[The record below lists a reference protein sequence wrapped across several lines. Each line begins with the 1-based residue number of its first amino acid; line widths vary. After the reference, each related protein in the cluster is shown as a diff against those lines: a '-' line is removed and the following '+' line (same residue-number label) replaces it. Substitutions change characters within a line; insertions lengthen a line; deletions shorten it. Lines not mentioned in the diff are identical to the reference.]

1 MAQQLSPPPPAPGEG
16 QSHRS
21 VLVAIGALLL
31 GMLLAALDQTIVS
44 TALPTI
50 VSELGGLDHL
60 SWVVTAYL
68 LAATA
73 ATPLWGKL
81 GDQYGRKKLFQTAIV
96 IFLIGSALCGIAQNM
111 PQLIG
116 FRALQGLG
124 GGGLMV
130 LSMAIVGDL
139 VTPRERGKYQGLF
152 GAVFGVT
159 SVLGPLLGGFFTEH
173 LSWRWVFYI
182 NLPIGVVALVVIA
195 AVLHIPVRREKHTID
210 YLGTFLIASV
220 ATALVLVASLG
231 GTTWAWS
238 SPQIIALAVLAVVLL
253 VAFIAVE
260 RRAVEPVLPLKL
272 FRIRTFSLVA
282 VISFVIGFAMFGAMT
297 YLPTFLQVV
306 HDITPTMSG
315 VHMLPMVFGLLIT
328 STASGQIVSRT
339 GRWKVFPLAGTALTA
354 VGLLLLHNLD
364 ENSSTWL
371 MSAYFFVFGAG
382 LGLVMQ
388 VLVLVAQNSVSYQD
402 LGVATS
408 GATFF
413 RSIGSAFGVAIF
425 GTIFANR
432 LTGQLTDALAG
443 QSLPSGVDA
452 GRLAADPRAI
462 GQLPA
467 DLRPGV
473 LGAYSTSITDVFLYA
488 VPVVLLAFVLAWF
501 LREDKL
507 QGSVTAPDSRPDPRL
522 QPRRALLVR
531 RVRPR
536 AVGAGHPGGPP
547 RDLREDH
554 RAGRLRP
561 AARGQLA
568 APADQAARHRRTR
581 AARRDRSRTA
591 ACDHR
596 RGPAGRG
603 TRTGPPGGPADDP
616 HRRGG
621 RGRRPPLPGPRGLP
635 GRAPRRLVG
644 PRAPDRPG
652 QTRQRTDRRGQRIDQ
667 GAPAL
672 PDASPR
678 PRGPPAPRR
687 ARGPPPGPR
696 RPGRPR
702 PPAPA
707 RLTRPP
713 GPPGGTVRHIAA
725 GRVTA
730 PWRTSAPRTG
740 YGGGTPATSRYPCF
754 VYSPRASTRSWRVS
768 SRSSRTPYDLAA
780 SSTAASSSPPPPVPR
795 NPGRT
800 YTRVSSAVPGPAASV
815 STSPAQLAALLPYR
829 PTTNCPVGG
838 TSRPAPSSA
847 SPSAISSAVAGRCQ

>member
-1 MAQQLSPPPPAPGEG
+1 M
-16 QSHRS
+16 
-21 VLVAIGALLL
+21 AIGALLL

-96 IFLIGSALCGIAQNM
+96 IFLIGSALCGVAQNM

-238 SPQIIALAVLAVVLL
+238 SPQIIGLAVLAVVLL

-272 FRIRTFSLVA
+272 FRMRTFALVA

-328 STASGQIVSRT
+328 STGSGQIVSRT
-339 GRWKVFPLAGTALTA
+339 GRWKVFPILGTAITA
-354 VGLLLLHNLD
+354 VGLLLLHQLD

-408 GATFF
+408 GVTFF

-443 QSLPSGVDA
+443 QSLPTGVDA

-467 DLRPGV
+467 DLRPSV

-507 QGSVTAPDSRPDPRL
+507 RGSVTAPDTSQTLASNPVERSSYDECA
-522 QPRRALLVR
+522 RALSVLATREGRREIYEKITARAGYDLLPAASWLLLRIKRHGTVEPARLAETAPVPLHVITDAARQVEERGLARREGLQMILTDTGAEAVVRLSQAREDSLAELLGDWWGPERPTDLVKLVSELTAEVSGSTR
-531 RVRPR
+531 ERP
-536 AVGAGHPGGPP
+536 HFPQPP
-547 RDLREDH
+547 RDHEAHLRHDE
-554 RAGRLRP
+554 REALE
-561 AARGQLA
+561 
-568 APADQAARHRRTR
+568 RRFDE
-581 AARRDRSRTA
+581 RD
-591 ACDHR
+591 
-596 RGPAGRG
+596 GL
-603 TRTGPPGGPADDP
+603 
-616 HRRGG
+616 
-621 RGRRPPLPGPRGLP
+621 GRRLD
-635 GRAPRRLVG
+635 GRESH
-644 PRAPDRPG
+644 
-652 QTRQRTDRRGQRIDQ
+652 DRRSDDGDDHGR
-667 GAPAL
+667 
-672 PDASPR
+672 R
-678 PRGPPAPRR
+678 HPP
-687 ARGPPPGPR
+687 
-696 RPGRPR
+696 
-702 PPAPA
+702 
-707 RLTRPP
+707 T
-713 GPPGGTVRHIAA
+713 
-725 GRVTA
+725 
-730 PWRTSAPRTG
+730 
-740 YGGGTPATSRYPCF
+740 
-754 VYSPRASTRSWRVS
+754 
-768 SRSSRTPYDLAA
+768 
-780 SSTAASSSPPPPVPR
+780 
-795 NPGRT
+795 
-800 YTRVSSAVPGPAASV
+800 
-815 STSPAQLAALLPYR
+815 
-829 PTTNCPVGG
+829 
-838 TSRPAPSSA
+838 
-847 SPSAISSAVAGRCQ
+847 